1 MLKKLD
7 QDQPEQLRLQL
18 LKHKPQLNQV
28 QVKENYQDKIE
39 EISKMPQK
47 QKQRKQLKKNENH
60 I

>member
-18 LKHKPQLNQV
+18 LKHKPQPNQV

-39 EISKMPQK
+39 EISNKPQK

>member
-18 LKHKPQLNQV
+18 LKHKLQPNQV

-39 EISKMPQK
+39 EISNKPQK
-47 QKQRKQLKKNENH
+47 QKQRKQFKKNENH

>member
-18 LKHKPQLNQV
+18 LKHKLQPNQV

-39 EISKMPQK
+39 EISNKPQK

>member
-18 LKHKPQLNQV
+18 LKHKLQPNQV

-39 EISKMPQK
+39 EISNKP